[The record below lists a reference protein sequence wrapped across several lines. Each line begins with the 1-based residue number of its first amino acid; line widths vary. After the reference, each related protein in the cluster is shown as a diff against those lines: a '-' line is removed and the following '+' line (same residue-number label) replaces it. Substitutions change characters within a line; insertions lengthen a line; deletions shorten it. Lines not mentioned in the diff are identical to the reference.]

1 MTLAPG
7 SRLGPYEVVAL
18 LGAGG
23 MGEVYRA
30 TDTRLKREVA
40 IKVLPARFAGSA
52 ERRQRFEREARAA
65 AALSHPRICA
75 IHDVG
80 SNEGIEYLVMEL
92 LDGESLADRLSRGP
106 LPVDQVRRIGQEIC
120 SALDAAHGAGL
131 VHRDLKP
138 GNVML
143 TKSGAKLLD
152 FGLAKLRERLEKPG
166 FSLVETW
173 KGEET
178 LTEAGAILGTIA
190 YMAPE
195 QLQGRPVD
203 TRVDLFA
210 LGCVLFEMAT
220 GRRAFAGTT
229 KASVIAAILST
240 DPPAVSSLSPGC
252 PMVLDRLVRVCLARE
267 PEARWQSAHDV
278 GLQLGAIQ
286 EDPAVVP
293 LTVVSGPVRFLPWAV
308 AALAVLA
315 AATLGVHW
323 LNGRSVP
330 REGTGVRF
338 WVPPPPG
345 MSFSGSFEG
354 RVFALSPDGR
364 ALAFIAAGADGTSRV
379 FLRPLASLEPRPLA
393 GTEGVNSI
401 FWSPDSRSL
410 GFFVGGKLKR
420 LDPASGGAAV
430 PVCDV
435 RDATHAGSWGADGQI
450 VFSMAQG
457 DTIYAAST
465 GGGAARPILRADP
478 TKKEGRLTWPSF
490 LADGVRFLYLAH
502 RTDNS
507 KALMLFE
514 PGRPPREI
522 GPIASDARHLESGFL
537 LFVREGTLLAQQFD
551 PDTARLSGEPI
562 LVAPNLDYFL
572 SSGSAGFS
580 ASRDGTI
587 ATHFGES
594 SDRFVWLDR
603 QGRPGSSVVSPGRN
617 MRMVLSPDGGRLL
630 FDRTRPGV
638 GTWDVWI
645 LDLARGGEERVTSAP
660 ETEIA
665 GAWTPDGQGIFYS
678 ANRGRSPQ
686 LVRRD
691 LETGRDEDVTPQSG
705 FQQAQA
711 VSPDGRTLAFLE
723 RSPTRSG
730 RFEAWTVAL
739 DGTGRRSA
747 LLPST
752 FRQSE
757 IRFSPDGRFVALVS
771 DETGRPEVYVTAFP
785 PSGRKV
791 RVSSDGASLMR
802 WSRASGEI
810 LYVSADRKMVA
821 VPVKTAPSLQIGKPA
836 ILFEVQGPRR
846 WTGFDVTADG
856 QRFLAIV
863 PEVSGFEAPLS
874 IVTGWSP
881 VAGASGEA
889 PATGGR

>member
-1 MTLAPG
+1 MIG
-7 SRLGPYEVVAL
+7 SRLGPYEIVSL

-40 IKVLPARFAGSA
+40 IKVLPARFAGDP
-52 ERRQRFEREARAA
+52 EMRQRFEREARAA
-65 AALSHPRICA
+65 ATLSHPRICA

-80 SNEGIEYLVMEL
+80 SHEGTEYLVMEL
-92 LDGESLADRLSRGP
+92 LDGESLAERLSRGP
-106 LPVDQVRRIGQEIC
+106 LPLDQVLRVGQEIC
-120 SALDAAHGAGL
+120 VALDAAHGAGM

-138 GNVML
+138 ANVML

-152 FGLAKLRERLEKPG
+152 FGLAKLRERLEAPAS
-166 FSLVETW
+166 SLVETRQA
-173 KGEET
+173 EEP
-178 LTEAGAILGTIA
+178 LTEAGAILGTIS

-195 QLQGRPVD
+195 QLEGRPVD
-203 TRVDLFA
+203 ARVDLFA
-210 LGCVLFEMAT
+210 LGCVLYEMAT
-220 GRRAFAGTT
+220 GRRAFPGTT
-229 KASVIAAILST
+229 KATVIAAILST

-252 PMVLDRLVRVCLARE
+252 PIALNRLVRVCLARE

-286 EDPAVVP
+286 EGPAVAP
-293 LTVVSGPVRFLPWAV
+293 PTVAPGRVRFLPWAV

-315 AATLGVHW
+315 ATALGVHG
-323 LNGRSVP
+323 LRGRSVP
-330 REGTGVRF
+330 RGNTVVRF
-338 WVPPPPG
+338 SVPPPAGTIFP
-345 MSFSGSFEG
+345 GSFEG
-354 RVFALSPDGR
+354 RAFALSPDGR
-364 ALAFIAAGADGTSRV
+364 ALAFIAAGADGSPRV
-379 FLRPLASLEPRPLA
+379 FLRPLAALEPRPLA

-420 LDPASGGAAV
+420 LDPASGEAAV

-435 RDATHAGSWGADGQI
+435 RDATHAGSWGAGGQI
-450 VFSMAQG
+450 VFSALQG

-465 GGGAARPILRADP
+465 GGGSARPILRADP
-478 TKKEGRLTWPSF
+478 AKKEASFAWPSF
-490 LADGVRFLYLAH
+490 LADGVRFTYLVH
-502 RTDNS
+502 RPDGS
-507 KALMLFE
+507 KVLMLFD

-522 GPIASDARHLESGFL
+522 GPIASDAQLLESGFL
-537 LFVREGTLLAQQFD
+537 LFVREGTLLAQRFD
-551 PDTARLSGEPI
+551 PDTARLTGEPVP
-562 LVAPNLDYFL
+562 VAPNVDYFL
-572 SSGSAGFS
+572 STGSAGFS

-821 VPVKTAPSLQIGKPA
+821 VPVKTAPSLQIGEPTT
-836 ILFEVQGPRR
+836 LFDVQGPRR

>member
-1 MTLAPG
+1 MIG
-7 SRLGPYEVVAL
+7 SRLGAYEITAK
-18 LGAGG
+18 LGEGG

-30 TDTRLKREVA
+30 TDSRLKREVA
-40 IKVLPARFAGSA
+40 IKVLPARFAGNA
-52 ERRQRFEREARAA
+52 EMRQRFEREARAA

-80 SNEGIEYLVMEL
+80 SHEGTEFLVMEL
-92 LDGESLADRLSRGP
+92 LDGESLAERLSRGP
-106 LPVDQVRRIGQEIC
+106 LPLDQVIRIGQEIC
-120 SALDAAHGAGL
+120 AALDAAHGAGM

-138 GNVML
+138 ANVML
-143 TKSGAKLLD
+143 TKSGTKLLD
-152 FGLAKLRERLEKPG
+152 FGLAKLRERLETPA
-166 FSLVETW
+166 SSQVDTL

-178 LTEAGAILGTIA
+178 LTEPGAILGTIC

-195 QLQGRPVD
+195 QLLGLAAD
-203 TRVDLFA
+203 SRVDVFA
-210 LGCVLFEMAT
+210 LGCVLYEMAT
-220 GRRAFAGTT
+220 GQRAFPGPT
-229 KASVIAAILST
+229 KASVIAAILSA
-240 DPPAVSSLSPGC
+240 DPPVVSSLSPGC
-252 PMVLDRLVRVCLARE
+252 PAALDRLVRVCLARE
-267 PEARWQSAHDV
+267 PETRWQSAHDV

-286 EDPAVVP
+286 EGPAAAPRAAAAGPKPVP
-293 LTVVSGPVRFLPWAV
+293 FLPWAV
-308 AALAVLA
+308 AALALLA
-315 AATLGVHW
+315 AAALVFPA
-323 LNGRSVP
+323 LRGRSVP
-330 REGTGVRF
+330 RGETVVRF
-338 WVPPPPG
+338 SVPPPAETVFP
-345 MSFSGSFEG
+345 GSFEG
-354 RVFALSPDGR
+354 RAFAVSPDGR
-364 ALAFIAAGADGTSRV
+364 ALAFIAAGSDGTTRV
-379 FLRPLASLEPRPLA
+379 FLRPLASLESRPLA

-401 FWSPDSRSL
+401 FWSPDSRSV

-420 LDPASGGAAV
+420 LDPASGEAAV

-435 RDATHAGSWGADGQI
+435 RDATHAGSWGAGGQI
-450 VFSMAQG
+450 VFSTMQG
-457 DTIYAAST
+457 ETIYAAST
-465 GGGAARPILRADP
+465 DGGSARPILRADP
-478 TKKEGRLTWPSF
+478 TKKETSFAWPTF
-490 LADGVRFLYLAH
+490 LADGVRFTYLVH
-502 RTDNS
+502 RADTS
-507 KALMLFE
+507 KVLMLFD

-522 GPIASDARHLESGFL
+522 GPIASDAQLLESGFL
-537 LFVREGTLLAQQFD
+537 LFVREGTLLAQRFD
-551 PDTARLSGEPI
+551 PDTARLSGEPV
-562 LVAPNLDYFL
+562 LVAPNVDYFL
-572 SSGSAGFS
+572 STGSAGFS

-587 ATHFGES
+587 AYHFGES
-594 SDRFVWLDR
+594 RDRFLWLDR
-603 QGRPGSSVVSPGRN
+603 QGRPGPSVESPGRN
-617 MRMVLSPDGGRLL
+617 MRLAISPDGSRLL

-645 LDLARGGEERVTSAP
+645 LDLARGGEERVTAAP
-660 ETEIA
+660 DTEIA
-665 GAWTPDGQGIFYS
+665 GAWTPDGRGIFYS

-730 RFEAWTVAL
+730 RFEAWTVTL

-757 IRFSPDGRFVALVS
+757 IRFSPDGRFMALIS
-771 DETGRPEVYVTAFP
+771 DETGRPEVYVTPFP

-802 WSRASGEI
+802 WSRTSSEI

-821 VPVKTAPSLQIGKPA
+821 VPVKTAPSIQIGKPTT
-836 ILFEVQGPRR
+836 LFELQGTRR

-863 PEVSGFEAPLS
+863 PEVSGLEAPLS

-881 VAGASGEA
+881 TAASNGET
-889 PATGGR
+889 PAKGGR

>member
-587 ATHFGES
+587 ATHFGENR
-594 SDRFVWLDR
+594 DRFLWLDR
-603 QGRPGSSVVSPGRN
+603 QGRPGPSVESPGRS
-617 MRMVLSPDGGRLL
+617 MRLAFSPEGDRLL
-630 FDRTRPGV
+630 FDRTRPGL

-660 ETEIA
+660 DTELA
-665 GAWTPDGQGIFYS
+665 GAWM
-678 ANRGRSPQ
+678 
-686 LVRRD
+686 
-691 LETGRDEDVTPQSG
+691 
-705 FQQAQA
+705 
-711 VSPDGRTLAFLE
+711 PDGRTLAFLE

-771 DETGRPEVYVTAFP
+771 DETGRPEVYVTPFP

-791 RVSSDGASLMR
+791 RVSSDGASLTR
-802 WSRASGEI
+802 WSRTSGEI
-810 LYVSADRKMVA
+810 LYVSADRRMVA
-821 VPVKTAPSLQIGKPA
+821 VPVKTAPSLQIGKPTT
-836 ILFEVQGPRR
+836 LFEVQGTRR
-846 WTGFDVTADG
+846 WAGFDVTADG

-863 PEVSGFEAPLS
+863 PEASGLEAPLS

-881 VAGASGEA
+881 TAASGGET
-889 PATGGR
+889 PAKGGR